1 MDYSQPWANS
11 SLLQFEAPMASAP
24 ISEDRI
30 AELLEPFLDPD
41 SLSLAQLRQV
51 SIYLELLLRWNARI
65 GLTAVRDPDEIITR
79 HFGESFF
86 AAHQLFSPD
95 APAGTAIDIGSGAG
109 FPGVPLKIFLPSLD
123 LTLVESNYKKVA
135 FLREATRALDLA
147 TGVRVLNSR
156 AEDVESFANL
166 VTLRAVER
174 FENALPIARKLVAP
188 NGRLALLIGLTQR
201 QTAES
206 SLPDLRWEQPIA
218 LPLSTNRILLIGAAE
233 T

>member
-1 MDYSQPWANS
+1 
-11 SLLQFEAPMASAP
+11 MASAP

-41 SLSLAQLRQV
+41 SLSPHQLREV
-51 SIYLELLLRWNARI
+51 SIYLDLLQRWNARI
-65 GLTAVRDPDEIITR
+65 GLTAVRDPEEIITR

-86 AAHQLFSPD
+86 AARQLFSLD

-109 FPGVPLKIFLPSLD
+109 FPGFPLKIFAPSLD
-123 LTLVESNYKKVA
+123 LTLVESNNKKVA
-135 FLREATRALDLA
+135 FLREVMRALNLA
-147 TGVRVLNSR
+147 TGVRVLASR
-156 AEDVESFANL
+156 SEDAESTATL

-174 FENALPIARKLVAP
+174 FQNALPIARKLLAP
-188 NGRLALLIGLTQR
+188 NGRLALLIGSAQR

-206 SLPDLRWEQPIA
+206 SLSDLRWEKPIT
-218 LPLSTNRILLIGAAE
+218 LPLSTNRILLIGVAE